1 VSLDGRRL
9 RALTSRVGIGVVGVP
24 IANANPP
31 LLVAEPSPVGC
42 RSGTW
47 NKSNDR
53 MAEWWIELLGVK
65 DKEKQFP
72 AVLEIGECGL
82 RRFSL

>member
-1 VSLDGRRL
+1 
-9 RALTSRVGIGVVGVP
+9 
-24 IANANPP
+24 
-31 LLVAEPSPVGC
+31 
-42 RSGTW
+42 
-47 NKSNDR
+47 